1 MGIVKA
7 KTITPLQAIRKY
19 CLQCSC
25 GDKKE
30 VEECTISG
38 CPLYIFRLGEQ
49 KSCNNEIPQII
60 TPGDMLD
67 KPKNIIKEDKTET
80 ESKIPDEVIEPIS
93 KVDTGTGT
101 ICGEEP
107 IIAETVTVI
116 KPTKENVVMPKEE
129 AEKHTLIVEPTPSV
143 NGTGTIRGKDII
155 FAESKL
161 PIEDGHK
168 FVVDLDKVER
178 TEDKPVKEKKQT
190 KKKETKKKVE
200 QPVAESKPE
209 KKQEIKPVVEQKK
222 DDKEL
227 DDIDLDDLFD

>member
-30 VEECTISG
+30 VDECTISG
-38 CPLYIFRLGEQ
+38 CPLYVFRLGEP
-49 KSCNNEIPQII
+49 KTTKDEKENVPII

-67 KPKNIIKEDKTET
+67 KPKCIVKEEK
-80 ESKIPDEVIEPIS
+80 SLVPDEIIEPIS

-107 IIAETVTVI
+107 IIAETVTVS
-116 KPTKENVVMPKEE
+116 KLTKENNFVMPNEE
-129 AEKHTLIVEPTPSV
+129 AEKHTLKVEPTPSV
-143 NGTGTIRGKDII
+143 NGTGTICGEDIV
-155 FAESKL
+155 FAESKP

-209 KKQEIKPVVEQKK
+209 KKQEIKPAVEPKK

>member
-30 VEECTISG
+30 VDECTISG
-38 CPLYIFRLGEQ
+38 CPLYVFRLGEP
-49 KSCNNEIPQII
+49 KTSKNENENAPII

-67 KPKNIIKEDKTET
+67 KPKCIVKEEK
-80 ESKIPDEVIEPIS
+80 SLVPDEVIEPIS

-116 KPTKENVVMPKEE
+116 KPTKDNVV
-129 AEKHTLIVEPTPSV
+129 T
-143 NGTGTIRGKDII
+143 
-155 FAESKL
+155 ESKP

-200 QPVAESKPE
+200 QPVAESKSE
-209 KKQEIKPVVEQKK
+209 KKQEIKPAVEQKK

>member
-30 VEECTISG
+30 VDECTISG
-38 CPLYIFRLGEQ
+38 CPLYVFRLGEP
-49 KSCNNEIPQII
+49 KTTKNEKENEPII

-67 KPKNIIKEDKTET
+67 KPKCIIKEEIMGLGKC
-80 ESKIPDEVIEPIS
+80 IEPIL
-93 KVDTGTGT
+93 KVEPTQSVNGTGT
-101 ICGEEP
+101 ICGED
-107 IIAETVTVI
+107 
-116 KPTKENVVMPKEE
+116 
-129 AEKHTLIVEPTPSV
+129 IV
-143 NGTGTIRGKDII
+143 
-155 FAESKL
+155 FAESKQ

-168 FVVDLDKVER
+168 VVVDLDNVEH
-178 TEDKPVKEKKQT
+178 TEDKPVKEKKQ
-190 KKKETKKKVE
+190 TKKKVE

-209 KKQEIKPVVEQKK
+209 KKQDTNSAVEENK
-222 DDKEL
+222 DDEEL

>member
-30 VEECTISG
+30 VDECTISG
-38 CPLYIFRLGEQ
+38 CPLYVFRLGEP
-49 KSCNNEIPQII
+49 KTTKDEKEPII

-67 KPKNIIKEDKTET
+67 KPKCIIKEEK
-80 ESKIPDEVIEPIS
+80 SMGLGKCIEPIL
-93 KVDTGTGT
+93 KVEPTPSVNGT

-107 IIAETVTVI
+107 IITETVTPI
-116 KPTKENVVMPKEE
+116 KLTKENFVISKEE
-129 AEKHTLIVEPTPSV
+129 AEKHRVIVEPIPSV
-143 NGTGTIRGKDII
+143 NGTGTICGEDIV
-155 FAESKL
+155 FAESKQ
-161 PIEDGHK
+161 PNEDGNNS
-168 FVVDLDKVER
+168 VIDLDNVER
-178 TEDKPVKEKKQT
+178 TEHKPVKEKKQ
-190 KKKETKKKVE
+190 TKKKVE

-209 KKQEIKPVVEQKK
+209 KKQDTNSAVEENK
-222 DDKEL
+222 DDEEL